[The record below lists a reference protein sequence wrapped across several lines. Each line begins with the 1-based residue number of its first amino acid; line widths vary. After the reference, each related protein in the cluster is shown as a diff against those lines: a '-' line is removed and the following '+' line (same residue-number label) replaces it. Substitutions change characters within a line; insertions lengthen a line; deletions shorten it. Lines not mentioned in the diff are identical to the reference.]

1 MDWIFVGDAHFARGD
16 MGRREHFSR
25 FIQKNRSTLGTLVI
39 MGDFFDF
46 WFGFRDITPL
56 KKEYGDLLEILE
68 GLRRDGIRVLYL
80 EGNHDFSLGSYIRE
94 ELGIEVYDSS
104 TEIEFDGKRIFLAHG
119 DRISPTLDHRILTG
133 FLRNWVTYQGISLL
147 GARLVMAIAHRW
159 SASSRGKNMER
170 SPVVIARLRSFAQRK
185 LKQGFD
191 AVILAHTHL
200 PEAIT
205 VKGQGKEAYYF
216 NVGDWIKD
224 FSYLRYN
231 EKKGFSLEYY
241 PKSEKRG
248 R

>member
-16 MGRREHFSR
+16 KGRREHFSR

-39 MGDFFDF
+39 MGDCFDF
-46 WFGFRDITPL
+46 WFGFRDCSLL
-56 KKEYGDLLEILE
+56 KKEYGDILE
-68 GLRRDGIRVLYL
+68 LLQGLRAAGVRVIYF
-80 EGNHDFSLGSYIRE
+80 EGNHDFSLGPYMSER
-94 ELGIEVYDSS
+94 LGIEVYDRAA
-104 TEIEFDGKRIFLAHG
+104 EMELNGKRIYLAHG

-133 FLRNWVTYQGISLL
+133 LLRNKLTYQGISLL
-147 GARLVMAIAHRW
+147 GSRLVMAIARRW
-159 SASSRGKNMER
+159 SASSRGRNMER

-185 LKQGFD
+185 LKQGLD

-205 VKGQGKEAYYF
+205 VNEHGREAYYF
-216 NVGDWIKD
+216 NVGNWIKD

-231 EKKGFSLEYY
+231 AKRGFSLEYY
-241 PKSEKRG
+241 KKRKKAG

>member
-46 WFGFRDITPL
+46 WFGFRDPSLL
-56 KKEYGDLLEILE
+56 KKEYGDVLAILE
-68 GLRRDGIRVLYL
+68 GLRADGVRVLYL
-80 EGNHDFSLGSYIRE
+80 EGNHDFSLGSYMRE
-94 ELGIEVYDSS
+94 ELGIEVYESS
-104 TEIEFDGKRIFLAHG
+104 TEMELDGKRIYLAHG
-119 DRISPTLDHRILTG
+119 DRISPTLDHWIVSG
-133 FLRNWVTYQGISLL
+133 IIRNKFAYLVTSLL
-147 GARLVMAIAHRW
+147 GSRIVMAIAHRW
-159 SASSRGKNMER
+159 SASSRGRNMER
-170 SPVVIARLRSFAQRK
+170 SPVVIKQLRSFAQRK

-200 PEAIT
+200 PEAIA
-205 VKGQGKEAYYF
+205 VKEQGRQAYYF

-241 PKSEKRG
+241 NAIKKK
-248 R
+248 

>member
-16 MGRREHFSR
+16 KGRRKHFSR
-25 FIQKNRSTLGTLVI
+25 FIQKNRSKLSTLVI

-68 GLRRDGIRVLYL
+68 RLRRDGVRIIYF
-80 EGNHDFSLGSYIRE
+80 EGNHDFSLGSYIRQ
-94 ELGIEVYDSS
+94 ELGIEVYDKSV
-104 TEIEFDGKRIFLAHG
+104 EMKLDGRRIFLAHG
-119 DRISPTLDHRILTG
+119 DRISPTLDHWLVSGII
-133 FLRNWVTYQGISLL
+133 RNKFAYLVTSLL
-147 GARLVMAIAHRW
+147 GSRIVMAIARRW
-159 SASSRGKNMER
+159 SASSRGRNMER

-191 AVILAHTHL
+191 TVILAHTHL
-200 PEAIT
+200 PEALM
-205 VKGQGKEAYYF
+205 VKEQGREAYYY

-231 EKKGFSLEYY
+231 EKRGFSLEYF
-241 PKSEKRG
+241 KKRG
-248 R
+248 EKGR

>member
-16 MGRREHFSR
+16 KGRREHFSR
-25 FIQKNRSTLGTLVI
+25 FIQKNRSKLATLVI

-46 WFGFRDITPL
+46 WFGFHDITTL
-56 KKEYGDLLEILE
+56 KKEYADVLAILE
-68 GLRRDGIRVLYL
+68 DLRTRGVRVIYF
-80 EGNHDFSLGSYIRE
+80 EGNHDFSLGSYMRE
-94 ELGIEVYDSS
+94 ELGIEVYDSA
-104 TEIEFDGKRIFLAHG
+104 TEIDLDGKRIFLAHG
-119 DRISPTLDHRILTG
+119 DRISPTLDHWIVSG
-133 FLRNWVTYQGISLL
+133 ILRNWFAYHVISLL
-147 GARLVMAIAHRW
+147 GSRLVMAIAHRW
-159 SASSRGKNMER
+159 SASSRGRNMER
-170 SPVVIARLRSFAQRK
+170 SPVVISRLRSFAQRK
-185 LKQGFD
+185 LKEGFD

-205 VKGQGKEAYYF
+205 VKEQGRETYYF

-241 PKSEKRG
+241 KKRVTRG

>member
-16 MGRREHFSR
+16 EGRREHFAS
-25 FIQKNRSTLGTLVI
+25 FIKKNKSKLSTLVI

-46 WFGFRDITPL
+46 WFGFRDCSPL
-56 KKEYGDLLEILE
+56 KKEYRDILKILKDLRAT
-68 GLRRDGIRVLYL
+68 GVRVIYF
-80 EGNHDFSLGSYIRE
+80 EGNHDFSLGSYMRE
-94 ELGIEVYDSS
+94 ELGIEVYDKSV
-104 TEIEFDGKRIFLAHG
+104 EMKIDGKRIFLAHG
-119 DRISPTLDHRILTG
+119 DRISPTLDHWILSG
-133 FLRNWVTYQGISLL
+133 LLRNWFAYQGISLL
-147 GARLVMAIAHRW
+147 GSRLVMAIAHRW
-159 SASSRGKNMER
+159 SASSRGRNMER

-205 VKGQGKEAYYF
+205 VKDQGRQAYYF

-231 EKKGFSLEYY
+231 AKRGFSLEYY
-241 PKSEKRG
+241 KKRKNV
-248 R
+248 RR

>member
-46 WFGFRDITPL
+46 WFGFRDISTL

-119 DRISPTLDHRILTG
+119 DRISPTLDHWILSG
-133 FLRNWVTYQGISLL
+133 LLRNWFTYQGISLL
-147 GARLVMAIAHRW
+147 GSRLVMAIAHRW
-159 SASSRGKNMER
+159 SASSRGRNMER

-205 VKGQGKEAYYF
+205 VKDQGREAYYF

-241 PKSEKRG
+241 AMRRKGER
-248 R
+248 

>member
-16 MGRREHFSR
+16 KGRREHFSR
-25 FIQKNRSTLGTLVI
+25 FIRKNRSKLETLVI

-46 WFGFRDITPL
+46 WFGFRDCTPL
-56 KKEYGDLLEILE
+56 KKEYGDILKLLE
-68 GLRRDGIRVLYL
+68 GLRRDGVRIIYF
-80 EGNHDFSLGSYIRE
+80 EGNHDFSLGSYMRE
-94 ELGIEVYDSS
+94 ELGIEVYDKSA
-104 TEIEFDGKRIFLAHG
+104 EITLGGKRIFLAHG
-119 DRISPTLDHRILTG
+119 DRISPTLDHWIVSG
-133 FLRNWVTYQGISLL
+133 IIRNKFAYLVTSLL
-147 GARLVMAIAHRW
+147 GSRIVMAIARRW
-159 SASSRGKNMER
+159 SASSRGRNMER

-185 LKQGFD
+185 LREGFD

-205 VKGQGKEAYYF
+205 VKEGGGKGHYF

-231 EKKGFSLEYY
+231 TKEGFSLEYF
-241 PKSEKRG
+241 KKRGKRG

>member
-16 MGRREHFSR
+16 KGRREHFSR

-46 WFGFRDITPL
+46 WFGFRDCSSL
-56 KKEYGDLLEILE
+56 KKEYGDVLELLEE
-68 GLRRDGIRVLYL
+68 LRADGVRVIYF
-80 EGNHDFSLGSYIRE
+80 EGNHDFSLGSYMRE
-94 ELGIEVYDSS
+94 ELGIEVYDRAAVM
-104 TEIEFDGKRIFLAHG
+104 ELRGKRIFLAHG
-119 DRISPTLDHRILTG
+119 DRISPTLDHWILTG
-133 FLRNWVTYQGISLL
+133 LLRNWVTYQGISVL
-147 GARLVMAIAHRW
+147 GSRLVMAIAHRW
-159 SASSRGKNMER
+159 SASSRGRNMER
-170 SPVVIARLRSFAQRK
+170 SPVVIARLRSFAKRQ
-185 LKQGFD
+185 LKEGSD

-205 VKGQGKEAYYF
+205 VKEQGRKAYYF
-216 NVGDWIKD
+216 NVGNWIKD

-241 PKSEKRG
+241 KKREKRG